1 MFPIRTNVPTRH
13 EAFLTWLIIAANAVI
28 FLFEESLSA
37 NEQAALLYRFAL
49 LPARY
54 QDPSVASSLSAYWPL
69 LTSTFLHGGWLH
81 LIVNMWALALFG
93 PAIEDRLG
101 HARFLLFYLAC
112 GVAGSLTYLLLSPSS
127 NIPVL
132 GASGAIAGVLGSY
145 TLLFPFARVIVLV
158 PILFLPLF
166 FSIPAIVFTLL
177 WLATQLLSGVVQL
190 FSPEGSGGI
199 AWWAHVGGFVAGLL
213 LTPPLLLSNP
223 LRRPYHGDEGVLG
236 FAPPQW
242 K

>member
-13 EAFLTWLIIAANAVI
+13 EAFLTWAIIGANVLI
-28 FLFEESLSA
+28 FLYEESLSPS
-37 NEQAALLYRFAL
+37 EQAALLYHFAL

-54 QDPSVASSLSAYWPL
+54 QDSSAGLSAYWPL

-101 HARFLLFYLAC
+101 HARFGIFYLFC
-112 GVAGSLTYLLLSPSS
+112 GVMGSLAHVALSSGS
-127 NIPVL
+127 NVPVL

-158 PILFLPLF
+158 PVLFLPLF
-166 FSIPAIVFTLL
+166 FSIPAIIFTLL
-177 WLATQLLSGVVQL
+177 WFATQLFSGLVEYFV
-190 FSPEGSGGI
+190 PEGAAGV
-199 AWWAHVGGFVAGLL
+199 AWWAHVGGFLAGLL
-213 LTPPLLLSNP
+213 VTPPLLLSNR
-223 LRRPYHGDEGVLG
+223 LRRAYHGDEGVLG
-236 FAPPQW
+236 FAPPRW
-242 K
+242 R